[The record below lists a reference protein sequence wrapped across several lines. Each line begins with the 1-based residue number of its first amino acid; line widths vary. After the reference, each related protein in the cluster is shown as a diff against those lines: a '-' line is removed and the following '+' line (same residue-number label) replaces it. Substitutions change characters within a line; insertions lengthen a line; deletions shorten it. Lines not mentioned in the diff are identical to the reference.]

1 LSATYSIKDLEKFS
15 GVKAHTIRIWEQR
28 YAIITP
34 KRSASNIRFY
44 TEDDLKFLMNI
55 AFLNRKGIRISKI
68 AKMERKTIEQEV
80 TSQSTSSI
88 DNDAT
93 LQAYAIAMLNLDEA
107 KFRELTEGLL
117 NHRNL
122 EYCLIN
128 YWVPFLDKVGLLWI
142 SGSIHQLHQS
152 FVMNL
157 MQRYITTELHRLSNV
172 NPLAQTILL
181 YQPNSNQHN
190 LGMAIIEYLMRSKR
204 FKTVYIGQDVQPKDL
219 NIALQTCHA
228 SIIYTS
234 LEGFGAQDVQQAYIH
249 SLCQLYPNQKF
260 IIHTTAP
267 IKELPSRCQIISDLA
282 EFLDCQF

>member
-1 LSATYSIKDLEKFS
+1 MSATYSIKDLEKFS

-68 AKMERKTIEQEV
+68 AKMERKKIEQQV
-80 TSQSTSSI
+80 NNQSTSSI

-93 LQAYAIAMLNLDEA
+93 LQAYAIAMLNLDEP
-107 KFRELTEGLL
+107 KFRELTESLL
-117 NHRNL
+117 KHRNL
-122 EYCLIN
+122 EYCLVN
-128 YWVPFLDKVGLLWI
+128 YWIPFLDKVGLLWI
-142 SGSIHQLHQS
+142 SGSIHQLHQA

-157 MQRYITTELHRLSNV
+157 MQRYITTELHRFSNT
-172 NPLAQTILL
+172 NPLAPTILL
-181 YQPNSNQHN
+181 YQPDANQHN

-204 FKTVYIGQDVQPKDL
+204 FKTVYIGQSVQAKDL
-219 NIALQTCHA
+219 SIALKTCPA

-234 LEGFGAQDVQQAYIH
+234 LEGFGTQEVQQEYIH
-249 SLCQLYPNQKF
+249 TLQKYYPNQKF

-267 IKELPSRCQIISDLA
+267 IKKLPPQCQIISDLA